1 LTTMDYK
8 YSPKTKKELTDA
20 IRAEIKLQGSRA
32 NLNCIDTSAITNM
45 YELFSKFRTFDGDIS
60 RWDVSHVTN
69 MARMFAESQFNGDIS
84 LWDVSRVE
92 DMTGM
97 FNSSRFKGDISR
109 WNVGN
114 VASYHPMFHY
124 CHIPEERKPLRFQ
137 KRAIGCDDFLSIL
150 SRLLDGIADIA
161 SAAEKILSECHL
173 VKERSDG
180 APKDALI
187 YRLADGSVMVR
198 FSKGKGSFKKYRGIV
213 DEGEYE
219 FIDGKCFKY
228 TVTGDG
234 VCTVSGDLDGKRE
247 SWYSG
252 RGMYLGTESF
262 FDRLVVAEGVTRI
275 GDNVFEDWDSIREV
289 SLPKS
294 LLEIGI
300 RSFCGCSNLT
310 TLRFSTGLVKIG
322 NSAFYGCSKLTEVK
336 FPRTLQAIGEYA
348 FTGCRSLETIIF
360 PPKMESI
367 GKEAFC
373 RCDKLSGVEVPKSVQ
388 HLASNAFESLSFD
401 IGPLTFT
408 VENYAASGTTAR
420 VGSVDD
426 EVSGDIVIP
435 SEMEYEG
442 KVIRVTALNDYAF
455 GGCKEL
461 KEVWIPD
468 GIEVIPMEAFSG
480 CKRLRRVHFGN
491 GVRVIE
497 RRAFYRCSRLREVEL
512 PNSIEAIDEY
522 AFQECGNL
530 LLVNRPDALK
540 ELRCNAF
547 DNSSVM
553 DFGPGARYFVDI
565 LMGFDGYMP
574 TSTVLEVRKGTT
586 LVAASALSGS
596 NLSGV
601 ILPSTIKY
609 IGERGFNNGR
619 PIVVEAPWKKPIP
632 VGERAFG
639 SKSTILV
646 PKGCLERYKGN
657 PAWNNYNLEEK

>member
-1 LTTMDYK
+1 MDYK

-20 IRAEIKLQGSRA
+20 IRAEIKIQGSRA
-32 NLNCIDTSAITNM
+32 DLNCIDTSAITNM

-60 RWDVSHVTN
+60 NWDVSHVTN

-84 LWDVSRVE
+84 RWDVSRVE

-97 FNSSRFKGDISR
+97 FNSSRFKGDISS
-109 WNVGN
+109 WDVGN
-114 VASYHPMFHY
+114 VVSYHPMFHY
-124 CHIPEERKPLRFQ
+124 CYIPEEKKPFRFQ
-137 KRAIGCDDFLSIL
+137 KRTIDCDDFLSIL
-150 SRLLDGIADIA
+150 PGLLDGVADIT

-173 VKERSDG
+173 AKERVDG

-187 YRLADGSVMVR
+187 YRLTDGSVIVR
-198 FSKGKGSFKKYRGIV
+198 FSKNKCSFEKYRGVV

-219 FIDGKCFKY
+219 FIDGKCLKY
-228 TVTGDG
+228 SVTGDG
-234 VCTVSGDLDGKRE
+234 VCNVSGDLGGKRE

-262 FDRLVVAEGVTRI
+262 FDRLVIAEGVTKI
-275 GDNVFEDWDSIREV
+275 GNNVFEDWDSLKEV

-294 LLEIGI
+294 LLEIGT
-300 RSFCGCSNLT
+300 RSFCGCSNLS
-310 TLRFSTGLVKIG
+310 TLRFSPGLVKIG
-322 NSAFYGCSKLTEVK
+322 SSAFYGCSKLREVK

-348 FTGCRSLETIIF
+348 FTGCRSLETIVF
-360 PPKMESI
+360 PPKMERI

-373 RCDKLSGVEVPKSVQ
+373 RCDRLTGVEIPKSVR
-388 HLASNAFESLSFD
+388 HLAPNAFESRSFD
-401 IGPLTFT
+401 VGPLTFT

-426 EVSGDIVIP
+426 EVSGEIIIP
-435 SEMEYEG
+435 SEVEYEG

-461 KEVWIPD
+461 REVWIPD
-468 GIEVIPMEAFSG
+468 GIEVIPMEAFNG
-480 CKRLRRVHFGN
+480 CKRLRRVHFGK

-497 RRAFYRCSRLREVEL
+497 RRAFYRCFRLREIEL
-512 PNSIEAIDEY
+512 PDSVEAIDEY

-530 LLVNRPDALK
+530 LFVNHTAALK
-540 ELRCNAF
+540 EVHSNAF
-547 DNSSVM
+547 VNSSVM
-553 DFGPGARYFVDI
+553 DLGPGARYFGNI
-565 LMGFDGYMP
+565 LMGYNGYMP
-574 TSTVLEVRKGTT
+574 PSTVLEVRKGTT
-586 LVAASALSGS
+586 LVAAAALSGS
-596 NLSGV
+596 HLSGV

-609 IGERGFNNGR
+609 IGVRAFNNGR

-632 VGERAFG
+632 IGERAFS

-646 PKGCLERYKGN
+646 PKGCLERYKGD
-657 PAWNNYNLEEK
+657 PAWNNYKLEEK